1 MIILAYISEEEFNSR
16 LEKIKEK
23 NMSNERRKKL
33 KEEKKKY
40 RPKIKLPST
49 SKLVL
54 LVVFLLCIEIV
65 IFSEYAMV
73 ELGDASAMYVLIGI
87 PTTLV
92 PTIIAYYQKSRAE
105 NTSGGIVFEN
115 AMRSDQ
121 YDEYEQD
128 FSNDEALG

>member
-1 MIILAYISEEEFNSR
+1 MAYISEEEFNSR